1 MIVVIHFDK
10 GKIMFLEK
18 RQVPTMDC
26 YKGCSVVLF
35 NILLNLIWLLVKEF
49 LQAITCFIPK
59 IIKSVVQGVPI
70 FITKKMVVEMFR
82 LPKLGITK
90 LVAKLTKGK
99 DKERKKEREVAI
111 YRKIASPEALADWER
126 WKVSFLKG
134 RYAIK
139 LLTLI

>member
-1 MIVVIHFDK
+1 M
-10 GKIMFLEK
+10 
-18 RQVPTMDC
+18 
-26 YKGCSVVLF
+26 
-35 NILLNLIWLLVKEF
+35 KEF

-111 YRKIASPEALADWER
+111 YRKIASLEALVDWER